1 MLRQLE
7 AATGGLSHEMVRP
20 GLAPWAWPWVHSKT
34 MRDTSP
40 DPSYF
45 SLQPGFM
52 VVHGNRLED
61 LRDLVVDFV
70 KHRPLPPL
78 QPEVFLVQ
86 SNGMKHWL
94 EMALADD
101 SALGICAATRM
112 ELPSA
117 FLWQIYRSVLGAQA
131 VPVHMPFD
139 KSALVWR
146 LLRLLPQV
154 AKQEAVYQPLA
165 HYLAS
170 HSDGRK
176 LYQLAQQV
184 ADVLDGYQSYRA
196 DWLADWAQGRDVLQA
211 HAGPAQPL
219 PEDQVWQ
226 AHLWRALQTDVGE
239 SQAQASRAA
248 VHAQFM
254 QALKALAPSARPAGL
269 PHRVVVFGISAL
281 PMQAVEALAALG
293 KFCQVMMVVQNPCRH
308 YWSHVVDGR
317 ASLHARTR
325 QKSKSGV
332 PIPLLPSDPADL
344 HAQAHP
350 LLASWGKQGRDYLH
364 LLDGYDQPETYAQVL
379 QKIEVF
385 ETPQAAQGQHLN
397 QLQQLQAD
405 ILDLEPLPVCPQ
417 PEPPADGS
425 ITLVTTHSAQ
435 REVEVLHD
443 QILAWLDADPALQPR
458 DVMVMVPDM
467 VQFAPHIQAVF
478 GRFAQGTARHI
489 PFSVADTSSREMPLV
504 QALERLL
511 GLTTSR
517 ISLADGLSLFEVA
530 AVQKR
535 FGLQAADVR
544 VLQNWLTRAGV
555 RWGLDAAH
563 RQSWGLPQASGM
575 DQNTWAFGLR
585 RLLMGYATGPGLAWQ
600 GVEPLPE
607 VGGLSAQ
614 LLGSLAQWLQA
625 IDRHLHAV
633 SQDQTPSQWVST
645 LQALLADFF
654 EASDDAEAR
663 LLAQLQ
669 QQLQRWLQLCEQ
681 AALTTALPLVVV
693 REHWLAQIE
702 APGLH
707 QRFLGGGVQF
717 ATLMPMRA
725 IPFKVVCLLGMN
737 DKDYPRQ
744 TLPRDFDLL
753 ARQWRAGD
761 RSRREDDRYL
771 FLEALLSARDKL
783 YISWQSHRAT
793 DNAEQPTSVLVA
805 QLMDVLRA
813 RFAHAP
819 KPVLQ
824 PLQAFSPRYFEAGS
838 GFRTYATDWQL
849 AMGRREGRGEGLG
862 EGACQAAANSSV
874 SAAAVASSCS
884 AKSTLDVEALQA
896 FLRHPVEV
904 YWRQRLAV
912 RIAQPEAA
920 APEDEPFALDGLAQ
934 YQLGQS
940 LLQADNAE
948 DALQALRGQGQLPM
962 AAFGRKL
969 GHDLLHKAQEV
980 RERAMPWLA
989 HYPDSLPPQP
999 LSLVIEGVT
1008 LTGALRGLR
1017 QGPSGWLQLSLQP
1030 GAVTHGK
1037 GNALPRWDKWVNL
1050 WVVHVL
1056 ICASASPGAQPL
1068 RSVLL
1073 GIDGETT
1080 LASLSVAEAKAQL
1093 QAWLQAYA
1101 QAWQAPLPVALR
1113 TGLAYLSS
1121 WQATSS
1127 NPASDPASVPDE
1139 AEGDESRL
1147 EVALRQAQD
1156 VFDGG
1161 FATEG
1166 EWTRSPYLQRS
1177 FDTFDDIAASLPQ
1190 WAHALYG
1197 GLLTHVQL
1205 THAPQAVPQV
1215 VPEVAQEPLEA
1226 PTKNAVTLPKPA
1238 AGELA

>member
-1 MLRQLE
+1 
-7 AATGGLSHEMVRP
+7 
-20 GLAPWAWPWVHSKT
+20 
-34 MRDTSP
+34 
-40 DPSYF
+40 
-45 SLQPGFM
+45 M

-94 EMALADD
+94 ELALAEE

-117 FLWQIYRSVLGAQA
+117 FLWQIYRRVLGAQA

-146 LLRLLPQV
+146 LLRLLPELAAQD
-154 AKQEAVYQPLA
+154 AVYQPLA
-165 HYLAS
+165 RYLAS
-170 HSDGRK
+170 DSDGRK
-176 LYQLAQQV
+176 RYQLAQQV

-196 DWLADWAQGRDVLQA
+196 DWLTDWAQGRDVLQA
-211 HAGPAQPL
+211 PSGLASPL
-219 PEDQVWQ
+219 PQDQAWQ
-226 AHLWRALQTDVGE
+226 AHLWRALHSDIGVL
-239 SQAQASRAA
+239 QAASSRAA

-254 QALKALAPSARPAGL
+254 QLMQNSSLSARPLGL

-293 KFCQVMMVVQNPCRH
+293 RFTQVLMVVQNPCRH
-308 YWSHVVDGR
+308 YWGHVVEGR
-317 ASLHARTR
+317 GALHATTR

-332 PIPLLPSDPADL
+332 PVPSLPSDPAEL
-344 HAQAHP
+344 HTLAHP
-350 LLASWGKQGRDYLH
+350 LLASWGQQGRDYLH
-364 LLDGYDQPETYAQVL
+364 LLDAFDQPETYAQVL
-379 QKIEVF
+379 PKIEVF
-385 ETPQAAQGQHLN
+385 EAPQATRGQGLN

-405 ILDLEPLPVCPQ
+405 ILDLEPLPAAPQ
-417 PEPPADGS
+417 SEPPNDGA
-425 ITLVTTHSAQ
+425 ITLVTTHAAQ

-443 QILAWLDADPALQPR
+443 QILSWLDADPGLAPR

-467 VQFAPHIQAVF
+467 ALFAPYIQAVF
-478 GRFAQGTARHI
+478 GRFAPGAPRHI
-489 PFSVADTSSREMPLV
+489 PYSVADTSARDMPLV

-511 GLTTSR
+511 GLPTSR
-517 ISLADGLSLFEVA
+517 ISLADWLSLFEVA

-555 RWGLDAAH
+555 RWGLDANH
-563 RQSWGLPQASGM
+563 RKAWGVPEMAGM

-585 RLLMGYATGPGLAWQ
+585 RLLMGYANGSGPSWQ
-600 GVEPLPE
+600 GVAPLPE

-614 LLGSLAQWLQA
+614 LLGSLALWVQAMETSLQA
-625 IDRHLHAV
+625 LSHE
-633 SQDQTPSQWVST
+633 QTPSQWALT
-645 LQALLADFF
+645 LQTLLTQFF
-654 EASDDAEAR
+654 DPQDERDDR

-669 QQLQRWLQLCEQ
+669 QQLQAWLLLCEQ
-681 AALTTALPLVVV
+681 ADLTTPLPLVVV

-744 TLPRDFDLL
+744 TLPRDFDLMTT
-753 ARQWRAGD
+753 QWRPGD

-783 YISWQSHRAT
+783 YVSWQSHRAT
-793 DNAEQPTSVLVA
+793 DNAEQPASVLVS

-813 RFAHAP
+813 RFAQAP
-819 KPVLQ
+819 VPVLQ
-824 PLQAFSPRYFEAGS
+824 TLQAFSPRYFEAGS
-838 GFRTYATDWQL
+838 GFTTYATDWQS
-849 AMGRREGRGEGLG
+849 AMAATVPHALEPAQDVPSTAQALG
-862 EGACQAAANSSV
+862 
-874 SAAAVASSCS
+874 SAVPESEPM
-884 AKSTLDVEALQA
+884 LDVPTLQA

-912 RIAQPEAA
+912 RITPPEAA
-920 APEDEPFALDGLAQ
+920 APEDEPFELDGLSR
-934 YQLGQS
+934 YKLGHQ
-940 LLQADNAE
+940 LLQADSAE
-948 DALQALRGQGQLPM
+948 AALQDLQAQGVLPM
-962 AAFGRKL
+962 AAVGRQI
-969 GHDLLHKAQEV
+969 GHDLLHKALAV
-980 RERAMPWLA
+980 RERAAPWLA
-989 HYPDSLPPQP
+989 QYPDTLPPQV
-999 LSLVIEGVT
+999 LDVVVDGWTVH
-1008 LTGALRGLR
+1008 GDLRDLR
-1017 QGPSGWLQLSLQP
+1017 LGPKGWLQLSLQP

-1056 ICASASPGAQPL
+1056 SCAADRPL

-1080 LASLSVAEAKAQL
+1080 LPPVPPAQAQDQL
-1093 QAWLQAYA
+1093 RQWLQAYA
-1101 QAWQAPLPVALR
+1101 QAWQSPLPMALH
-1113 TGLAYLSS
+1113 TGLAYL
-1121 WQATSS
+1121 QTLKAAQ
-1127 NPASDPASVPDE
+1127 NASDVSAPDTVGAIDDGE
-1139 AEGDESRL
+1139 AGESPT
-1147 EVALRQAQD
+1147 EAALRQAQAA
-1156 VFDGG
+1156 FDGS
-1161 FATEG
+1161 FAIEG
-1166 EWTRSPYLQRS
+1166 EWARSPYLQRS
-1177 FDTFDDIAASLPQ
+1177 FESFEDIAAQVPQ
-1190 WAHALYG
+1190 WATALYG
-1197 GLLTHVQL
+1197 DLLTQVQL
-1205 THAPQAVPQV
+1205 TNTPENAQAS
-1215 VPEVAQEPLEA
+1215 A
-1226 PTKNAVTLPKPA
+1226 TD
-1238 AGELA
+1238 AGAGA

>member
-1 MLRQLE
+1 
-7 AATGGLSHEMVRP
+7 
-20 GLAPWAWPWVHSKT
+20 
-34 MRDTSP
+34 
-40 DPSYF
+40 
-45 SLQPGFM
+45 M

-61 LRDLVVDFV
+61 LRDLAVDFV

-94 EMALADD
+94 ELALADE

-117 FLWQIYRSVLGAQA
+117 FLWQMYRSVLGAQA

-139 KSALVWR
+139 KAALVWR
-146 LLRLLPQV
+146 LLRLLPEV
-154 AKQEAVYQPLA
+154 AAQDAVYQPLA
-165 HYLAS
+165 RYLAS
-170 HSDGRK
+170 DSDGRK

-196 DWLADWAQGRDVLQA
+196 DWLADWALGRDVLHA
-211 HAGPAQPL
+211 SAGPATPL
-219 PEDQVWQ
+219 AQDQVWQ
-226 AHLWRALQTDVGE
+226 AHLWRALQNDVGL
-239 SQAQASRAA
+239 SQAQASRSA

-254 QALKALAPSARPAGL
+254 QVLKGLAPSARPAGL
-269 PHRVVVFGISAL
+269 PHRVVVFGISSL
-281 PMQAVEALAALG
+281 PMQAVEALAAVG
-293 KFCQVMMVVQNPCRH
+293 RFSQVLMVVQNPCRH
-308 YWSHVVDGR
+308 YWGHVVDGR
-317 ASLHARTR
+317 AALHPRTR

-332 PIPLLPSDPADL
+332 PVQALPTDLADL
-344 HAQAHP
+344 HDQAHP

-364 LLDGYDQPETYAQVL
+364 LLDGYDQPESYAQVL

-385 ETPQAAQGQHLN
+385 ELPQPQPGHGLN

-405 ILDLEPLPVCPQ
+405 ILDLEPLPAAPQ
-417 PEPPADGS
+417 PEPANDGA

-443 QILAWLDADPALQPR
+443 QILAWLDAEPTLQAR

-467 VQFAPHIQAVF
+467 AQFVPHIQAVF
-478 GRFAQGTARHI
+478 GRFAPGTARHI
-489 PFSVADTSSREMPLV
+489 PFSVADTTSREMPLV

-511 GLTTSR
+511 GLPTSR
-517 ISLADGLSLFEVA
+517 ISLADWLSLFEVA

-544 VLQNWLTRAGV
+544 VLQNWLTHAGV
-555 RWGLDAAH
+555 RWGLDASH
-563 RQSWGLPQASGM
+563 RKTWGVPEVAGI

-585 RLLMGYATGPGLAWQ
+585 RLLMGYATGQGPAWL

-614 LLGSLAQWLQA
+614 LLGCLAQWVQAMTHSLQA
-625 IDRHLHAV
+625 LSRE
-633 SQDQTPSQWVST
+633 QTPSQWVST
-645 LQALLADFF
+645 LQALLAQFF
-654 EASDDAEAR
+654 EASDDTEER

-669 QQLQRWLQLCEQ
+669 RDLQRWLLLCEQ
-681 AALTTALPLVVV
+681 AALRTDLPLVVV
-693 REHWLAQIE
+693 REHWLSQIE

-717 ATLMPMRA
+717 ATLMPMRS

-744 TLPRDFDLL
+744 TLPRDFDLM
-753 ARQWRAGD
+753 AWQWRAGD

-793 DNAEQPTSVLVA
+793 DNAEQPTSVLVS

-813 RFAHAP
+813 RFADAP

-838 GFRTYATDWQL
+838 GFSTYATDWQR
-849 AMGRREGRGEGLG
+849 AMGAPAEAALGAEGDT
-862 EGACQAAANSSV
+862 AITAAA
-874 SAAAVASSCS
+874 SAAAAPSVPEP
-884 AKSTLDVEALQA
+884 TLDVQALQA

-920 APEDEPFALDGLAQ
+920 APEDEPFELDGLAQ
-934 YQLGQS
+934 YQLGQV
-940 LLQADNAE
+940 LLQAPDAERAE
-948 DALQALRGQGQLPM
+948 DALRALQGQGELPM

-969 GHDLLHKAQEV
+969 GHDVLHKAQAV
-980 RERAMPWLA
+980 RERAAPWLA
-989 HYPDSLPPQP
+989 QYPELLPPHA
-999 LSLVIEGVT
+999 LDRVVDGWTV
-1008 LTGALRGLR
+1008 TGALRDLR
-1017 QGPSGWLQLSLQP
+1017 QGPAGWVQLSLQP

-1037 GNALPRWDKWVNL
+1037 GKALPRWDKWVNL

-1056 ICASASPGAQPL
+1056 ACANSGANACPL
-1068 RSVLL
+1068 QTVLL

-1080 LASLSVAEAKAQL
+1080 MAPLSPTQAMAQVRL
-1093 QAWLQAYA
+1093 WLKAYA

-1113 TGLAYLSS
+1113 TGLAYLETMQTAALKAGSMPEEVQDGEES
-1121 WQATSS
+1121 LA
-1127 NPASDPASVPDE
+1127 E
-1139 AEGDESRL
+1139 A
-1147 EVALRQAQD
+1147 ALRQARD

-1161 FATEG
+1161 FALEG
-1166 EWTRSPYLQRS
+1166 EWSRSPYLQRS
-1177 FDTFDDIAASLPQ
+1177 FETFDDIALDLPHWAS
-1190 WAHALYG
+1190 ALYG
-1197 GLLTHVQL
+1197 GLLTQVKL
-1205 THAPQAVPQV
+1205 THALDATEQ
-1215 VPEVAQEPLEA
+1215 L
-1226 PTKNAVTLPKPA
+1226 
-1238 AGELA
+1238 GEGA

>member
-7 AATGGLSHEMVRP
+7 AATDALSHEMAQL
-20 GLAPWAWPWVHSKT
+20 GLSLCARPWVHSKT
-34 MRDTSP
+34 MRESSP
-40 DPSYF
+40 ASSSF
-45 SLQPGFM
+45 LLQPGFM

-94 EMALADD
+94 ELALAEE

-117 FLWQIYRSVLGAQA
+117 FLWQIYRSVLGVQA

-139 KSALVWR
+139 KTALVWR
-146 LLRLLPQV
+146 LLRLLPHV
-154 AKQEAVYQPLA
+154 AAQDPVYQPLA

-170 HSDGRK
+170 DSDGRK

-196 DWLADWAQGRDVLQA
+196 DWLSDWAQGRDVLQA
-211 HAGPAQPL
+211 PAGLAQPL
-219 PEDQVWQ
+219 PGDQVWQ
-226 AHLWRALQTDVGE
+226 AHLWRALQTDVGVA
-239 SQAQASRAA
+239 QAQASRAA

-269 PHRVVVFGISAL
+269 PHRVVVFGMSAL

-293 KFCQVMMVVQNPCRH
+293 QFSQVLMVVQNPCRH
-308 YWSHVVDGR
+308 YWGHVVDGR

-325 QKSKSGV
+325 QTSKSGV
-332 PIPLLPSDPADL
+332 PVSSLPSDPAEL

-364 LLDGYDQPETYAQVL
+364 LLDGYDQPESYAQVL

-385 ETPQAAQGQHLN
+385 EAPQAPIGQRLS
-397 QLQQLQAD
+397 QLQQLHAD
-405 ILDLEPLPVCPQ
+405 ILELEPLPERPQ

-425 ITLVTTHSAQ
+425 ITLVTTHGAQ

-443 QILAWLDADPALQPR
+443 QILAWLDADPALEPR

-467 VQFAPHIQAVF
+467 TPFAPHIQAVF
-478 GRFAQGTARHI
+478 GRFAAGTARHI
-489 PFSVADTSSREMPLV
+489 PFSVADTSSREMPIV

-511 GLTTSR
+511 GLPTSR
-517 ISLADGLSLFEVA
+517 ISLADWLSLLEVA

-563 RQSWGLPQASGM
+563 RQTWGVPEMSGS

-585 RLLMGYATGPGLAWQ
+585 RLLMGYATGPGAAWQ
-600 GVEPLPE
+600 GVQPLPE

-614 LLGSLAQWLQA
+614 LLGSLAQWVQAMDRNLQ
-625 IDRHLHAV
+625 AV
-633 SQDQTPSQWVST
+633 SQAQTAAQWVNT

-654 EASDDAEAR
+654 AASDEAEER

-669 QQLQRWLQLCEQ
+669 QHLQRWLQSCEQ
-681 AALTTALPLVVV
+681 AALTTPLPLVVV

-702 APGLH
+702 SPGLH

-744 TLPRDFDLL
+744 TLPRDFDLM
-753 ARQWRAGD
+753 ATQWRAGD

-813 RFAHAP
+813 RFVHAP
-819 KPVLQ
+819 EPVLQ
-824 PLQAFSPRYFEAGS
+824 PLQAFSARYFEAGS
-838 GFRTYATDWQL
+838 GFRTYASDWQQ
-849 AMGRREGRGEGLG
+849 AM
-862 EGACQAAANSSV
+862 AAATPPELAWDDLDGKPQD
-874 SAAAVASSCS
+874 AAPSGPEPH
-884 AKSTLDVEALQA
+884 LDVAALQA
-896 FLRHPVEV
+896 FVRQPVQV

-912 RIAQPEAA
+912 HIAQPEAA
-920 APEDEPFALDGLAQ
+920 APEDEPFELDALTQ
-934 YQLGQS
+934 YQLGQT
-940 LLQADNAE
+940 LLQAPDDESAE
-948 DALQALRGQGQLPM
+948 DALQALHNQGELPM

-969 GHDLLHKAQEV
+969 GHDLLHKAQAV
-980 RERAMPWLA
+980 RERAAPWLA
-989 HYPDSLPPQP
+989 QYPVSLPPQ
-999 LSLVIEGVT
+999 SLDLAVDGWSV
-1008 LTGALRGLR
+1008 TGALRDLR
-1017 QGPSGWLQLSLQP
+1017 QGPAGWVQVSMQP
-1030 GAVTHGK
+1030 GAVTQGHGHVW
-1037 GNALPRWDKWVNL
+1037 PRGDKWVNL

-1056 ICASASPGAQPL
+1056 ACASARPL

-1080 LASLSVAEAKAQL
+1080 LPPLSPAQAMAQL
-1093 QAWLQAYA
+1093 RDWLQAYQ
-1101 QAWQAPLPVALR
+1101 QAWQKPLPVALR
-1113 TGLAYLSS
+1113 TGLAYL
-1121 WQATSS
+1121 QALQEAVAHADPHKSG
-1127 NPASDPASVPDE
+1127 SDPNKSKAETIQALD
-1139 AEGDESRL
+1139 EGDESAQ
-1147 EVALRQAQD
+1147 EVALRQAQAA
-1156 VFDGG
+1156 FEGS
-1161 FATEG
+1161 FAQPG
-1166 EWTRSPYLQRS
+1166 EWDRSPYLQRS
-1177 FDTFDDIAASLPQ
+1177 FESFEAIAPTLPH
-1190 WAHALYG
+1190 WAQTLYG
-1197 GLLTHVQL
+1197 GLLGQVQV
-1205 THAPQAVPQV
+1205 TPAPAS
-1215 VPEVAQEPLEA
+1215 
-1226 PTKNAVTLPKPA
+1226 
-1238 AGELA
+1238 GEDA

>member
-1 MLRQLE
+1 
-7 AATGGLSHEMVRP
+7 
-20 GLAPWAWPWVHSKT
+20 
-34 MRDTSP
+34 
-40 DPSYF
+40 
-45 SLQPGFM
+45 M

-170 HSDGRK
+170 DNDGRK

-196 DWLADWAQGRDVLQA
+196 DWLTDWAQGRDVLQA
-211 HAGPAQPL
+211 HVEPAQPL
-219 PEDQVWQ
+219 PDDQAWQ
-226 AHLWRALQTDVGE
+226 AHLWRALQTDVGVG
-239 SQAQASRAA
+239 QAQASRAA

-293 KFCQVMMVVQNPCRH
+293 QFSQVLMVVQNPCRH
-308 YWSHVVDGR
+308 YWGHVVDGR

-332 PIPLLPSDPADL
+332 PVSSLPSEPADL

-364 LLDGYDQPETYAQVL
+364 LLDGYDQPESYAQVL

-385 ETPQAAQGQHLN
+385 ETPQAAHGQHLN

-405 ILDLEPLPVCPQ
+405 ILDLEPLPAEPQ

-443 QILAWLDADPALQPR
+443 HILAWLDAQPDLQPR

-467 VQFAPHIQAVF
+467 AHFVPHIQAVF
-478 GRFAQGTARHI
+478 GRFAPGTARHI

-511 GLTTSR
+511 GLPTSR
-517 ISLADGLSLFEVA
+517 ISLADWLSLFEVS

-563 RQSWGLPQASGM
+563 RQRWGVPEM
-575 DQNTWAFGLR
+575 DGIEQNTWAFGLR
-585 RLLMGYATGPGLAWQ
+585 RLLMGYASGPGPAWQ

-614 LLGSLAQWLQA
+614 LLGSLAQWIQAMNSSLQA
-625 IDRHLHAV
+625 L
-633 SQDQTPSQWVST
+633 SQEQTPSQWAQT
-645 LQALLADFF
+645 LQALLAHFF
-654 EASDDAEAR
+654 EASDDAEER
-663 LLAQLQ
+663 LVAQLQ
-669 QQLQRWLQLCEQ
+669 QQLQRWLLLCAQ
-681 AALTTALPLVVV
+681 ASLTSPLPLVVV
-693 REHWLAQIE
+693 REYWLAQIE
-702 APGLH
+702 SPGLH

-744 TLPRDFDLL
+744 TLPRDFDLMAL
-753 ARQWRAGD
+753 QWRAGD

-793 DNAEQPTSVLVA
+793 DNAEQPPSVLVS

-813 RFAHAP
+813 RFANAP
-819 KPVLQ
+819 APVLQ
-824 PLQAFSPRYFEAGS
+824 PLQAFSSRYFEVGS
-838 GFRTYATDWQL
+838 DFSTYAADWQL
-849 AMGRREGRGEGLG
+849 AMGLALNE
-862 EGACQAAANSSV
+862 AAEPAKLLETET
-874 SAAAVASSCS
+874 SAAPKLLEKV
-884 AKSTLDVEALQA
+884 LDMTALQA
-896 FLRHPVEV
+896 FLRSPVQV
-904 YWRQRLAV
+904 YWRHRLAV
-912 RIAQPEAA
+912 QIDQPEAA
-920 APEDEPFALDGLAQ
+920 APEDEPFDLDGLAQ
-934 YQLGQS
+934 FKLGQN
-940 LLQADNAE
+940 LVQALSADE
-948 DALQALRGQGQLPM
+948 ALQSLQGQGELPM

-969 GHDLLHKAQEV
+969 GHDVLYKANAV
-980 RERAMPWLA
+980 RERAAAWLVQ
-989 HYPDSLPPQP
+989 YPDVLPTQA
-999 LSLVIEGVT
+999 LDSVVDDWT
-1008 LTGALRGLR
+1008 LTGAVPDLR
-1017 QGPSGWLQLSLQP
+1017 QGPDGCLQLSLQP

-1037 GNALPRWDKWVNL
+1037 DHALPRWDKWINL

-1056 ICASASPGAQPL
+1056 ACACGHPL

-1080 LASLSVAEAKAQL
+1080 MPVLSPAQAQAQL
-1093 QAWLQAYA
+1093 RLWLQAYA
-1101 QAWQAPLPVALR
+1101 TAWQAPLPVALR
-1113 TGLAYLSS
+1113 TGLAF
-1121 WQATSS
+1121 
-1127 NPASDPASVPDE
+1127 
-1139 AEGDESRL
+1139 L
-1147 EVALRQAQD
+1147 EVLNAEKSGSEKSEKSGSEKSGSEPDSSQADKEFDASLDERALAQARD
-1156 VFDGG
+1156 AFVGG
-1161 FATEG
+1161 YAAEG
-1166 EWTRSPYLQRS
+1166 EWRRSPYLQRS
-1177 FDTFDDIAASLPQ
+1177 FESFDDIAQSLPQ
-1190 WAHALYG
+1190 WADALYG
-1197 GLLTHVQL
+1197 GLFKQVQA
-1205 THAPQAVPQV
+1205 TQAQRG
-1215 VPEVAQEPLEA
+1215 EKA
-1226 PTKNAVTLPKPA
+1226 LPPDP
-1238 AGELA
+1238 GGCV

>member
-1 MLRQLE
+1 
-7 AATGGLSHEMVRP
+7 
-20 GLAPWAWPWVHSKT
+20 
-34 MRDTSP
+34 
-40 DPSYF
+40 
-45 SLQPGFM
+45 M

-94 EMALADD
+94 ELALAEE

-146 LLRLLPQV
+146 LLRLLPEV
-154 AKQEAVYQPLA
+154 AVQDTVYQPLA
-165 HYLAS
+165 RYLAS
-170 HSDGRK
+170 DSDGRK

-196 DWLADWAQGRDVLQA
+196 DWLSDWAQGRDVLQA
-211 HAGPAQPL
+211 HAGPAQSL
-219 PEDQVWQ
+219 PDDQAWQ
-226 AHLWRALQTDVGE
+226 AHLWRALQTDVGAA
-239 SQAQASRAA
+239 QAQASRAA

-254 QALKALAPSARPAGL
+254 QALQGCSPSRRPAGL

-293 KFCQVMMVVQNPCRH
+293 QFSQVLMVVQNPCRH
-308 YWSHVVDGR
+308 YWGHVVDGR
-317 ASLHARTR
+317 ASLNARTR

-332 PIPLLPSDPADL
+332 PVSSLPSDPAEL

-364 LLDGYDQPETYAQVL
+364 LLDGYDQPESYAQVL

-385 ETPQAAQGQHLN
+385 EMPQAAMGQHLN

-405 ILDLEPLPVCPQ
+405 ILDLAPLPAKPQ
-417 PEPPADGS
+417 QAPPADGS
-425 ITLVTTHSAQ
+425 ISLVTTHSAQ

-443 QILAWLDADPALQPR
+443 QVLAWLDAQPDLQAR

-467 VQFAPHIQAVF
+467 AQFAPHIQAVF
-478 GRFAQGTARHI
+478 GRFAPGTARHI

-563 RQSWGLPQASGM
+563 RQSWGVPQAGGM

-585 RLLMGYATGPGLAWQ
+585 RLLMGYATGQGLAWQ

-614 LLGSLAQWLQA
+614 LLGSLAQWVQA
-625 IDRHLHAV
+625 MDHHLHAL
-633 SQDQTPSQWVST
+633 SKDQTSSQWVST

-669 QQLQRWLQLCEQ
+669 QQLQRWLQQCAQ
-681 AALTTALPLVVV
+681 AALNTALPLVVV

-744 TLPRDFDLL
+744 TLPRDFDLM
-753 ARQWRAGD
+753 AAQWRAGD

-771 FLEALLSARDKL
+771 FLEALLSAREKL

-819 KPVLQ
+819 QPVLQ

-838 GFRTYATDWQL
+838 GFRTYASDWQL
-849 AMGRREGRGEGLG
+849 AMGAGESERED
-862 EGACQAAANSSV
+862 
-874 SAAAVASSCS
+874 SAAGVADEAGYGEPSGKIQGEATPAAHAEAPSSPEP
-884 AKSTLDVEALQA
+884 TLDVEALQA

-934 YQLGQS
+934 YQLGQT
-940 LLQADNAE
+940 LLQADSAE
-948 DALQALRGQGQLPM
+948 VALQALRGQGELPM

-969 GHDLLHKAQEV
+969 GHDLLHKAQAV
-980 RERAMPWLA
+980 RERATPWLA
-989 HYPDSLPPQP
+989 QYPNSLPPQP
-999 LSLVIEGVT
+999 LNLVLEGVT

-1017 QGPSGWLQLSLQP
+1017 QGSSGWLQLSLQP

-1056 ICASASPGAQPL
+1056 ACANAHENASASAQPM

-1073 GIDGETT
+1073 GVDGETT
-1080 LASLSVAEAKAQL
+1080 LPPLSPVEAKAQL
-1093 QAWLQAYA
+1093 QSWLQAYA

-1113 TGLAYLSS
+1113 TGLAFLASQASS
-1121 WQATSS
+1121 SI
-1127 NPASDPASVPDE
+1127 PAFEPAAVRDDF
-1139 AEGDESRL
+1139 EGDESRL
-1147 EVALRQAQD
+1147 EIALRQAQD

-1161 FATEG
+1161 FSTEG
-1166 EWTRSPYLQRS
+1166 EWARSPYLQRS
-1177 FDTFDDIAASLPQ
+1177 FDAFDDIAPNLPQ

-1197 GLLTHVQL
+1197 GLLTQVQL
-1205 THAPQAVPQV
+1205 THAPETT
-1215 VPEVAQEPLEA
+1215 PEVLQKVTQKRQEA
-1226 PTKNAVTLPKPA
+1226 PATNAVTPPQPA
-1238 AGELA
+1238 AGEGA

>member
-1 MLRQLE
+1 
-7 AATGGLSHEMVRP
+7 
-20 GLAPWAWPWVHSKT
+20 
-34 MRDTSP
+34 
-40 DPSYF
+40 
-45 SLQPGFM
+45 M

-61 LRDLVVDFV
+61 LRDLAVDFV

-94 EMALADD
+94 ELALADE

-117 FLWQIYRSVLGAQA
+117 FLWQMYRSVLGAQA

-146 LLRLLPQV
+146 LLRLLPEV
-154 AKQEAVYQPLA
+154 AAQDAVYQPLA

-170 HSDGRK
+170 DSDGRK

-211 HAGPAQPL
+211 SAGPAQPL
-219 PEDQVWQ
+219 AEDQLWQ
-226 AHLWRALQTDVGE
+226 AHLWRALQNDVGV
-239 SQAQASRAA
+239 SQAQASRSA

-254 QALKALAPSARPAGL
+254 QALKTWAPSARPVGL

-293 KFCQVMMVVQNPCRH
+293 RFSQVLMVVQNPCRH
-308 YWSHVVDGR
+308 YWGHVVDGR
-317 ASLHARTR
+317 AGLNPRTR
-325 QKSKSGV
+325 QKTKSGV
-332 PIPLLPSDPADL
+332 PLQALPSDPTDL
-344 HAQAHP
+344 HEQAHP

-364 LLDGYDQPETYAQVL
+364 LLDGYDQPESYAQVL

-385 ETPQAAQGQHLN
+385 ELPQPQPGQGLN

-405 ILDLEPLPVCPQ
+405 ILDLEPLPAAPQ
-417 PEPPADGS
+417 PEPKADGA

-443 QILAWLDADPALQPR
+443 HILAWLDAEPDLQAR

-467 VQFAPHIQAVF
+467 AQFVPHIQAVF
-478 GRFAQGTARHI
+478 GRFAPGTARHI
-489 PFSVADTSSREMPLV
+489 PFSVADTTSREMPLV
-504 QALERLL
+504 QGLERLL
-511 GLTTSR
+511 GLPTSR
-517 ISLADGLSLFEVA
+517 ISLADWLSLFEVA

-555 RWGLDAAH
+555 RWGLDASH
-563 RQSWGLPQASGM
+563 RKSWGVPEVAGI

-585 RLLMGYATGPGLAWQ
+585 RLLMGYATGQGPAWQ

-614 LLGSLAQWLQA
+614 LLGSLAQWVQA
-625 IDRHLHAV
+625 MTYSLHAL
-633 SQDQTPSQWVST
+633 SREQTPSQWVIT
-645 LQALLADFF
+645 LQALLAQFF
-654 EASDDAEAR
+654 AASDDTEER

-669 QQLQRWLQLCEQ
+669 RDLQRWLLLCEQ
-681 AALTTALPLVVV
+681 AALSTALPLVVV
-693 REHWLAQIE
+693 REHWLSQIE

-717 ATLMPMRA
+717 ATLMPMRS

-744 TLPRDFDLL
+744 TLPRDFDLM
-753 ARQWRAGD
+753 AWQWRAGD

-793 DNAEQPTSVLVA
+793 DNAEQPTSVLVS
-805 QLMDVLRA
+805 QLRDVLRA
-813 RFAHAP
+813 RFADAP
-819 KPVLQ
+819 EPVLQ

-838 GFRTYATDWQL
+838 GFCTYATDWQL
-849 AMGRREGRGEGLG
+849 AMG
-862 EGACQAAANSSV
+862 AAQSAGV
-874 SAAAVASSCS
+874 STGVEALAAVLADQPEMPEP
-884 AKSTLDVEALQA
+884 TLDVQALQA

-920 APEDEPFALDGLAQ
+920 APEDEPFELDGLAQ
-934 YQLGQS
+934 YQLGQV
-940 LLQADNAE
+940 LLQAPDAERAE
-948 DALQALRGQGQLPM
+948 DALQSLQGQGELPM

-969 GHDLLHKAQEV
+969 GHDVLHKAQAV
-980 RERAMPWLA
+980 RERAAPWLMQ
-989 HYPDSLPPQP
+989 YPEHLPPQA
-999 LSLVIEGVT
+999 LSLVVDGWTV
-1008 LTGALRGLR
+1008 TGALRDLR
-1017 QGPSGWLQLSLQP
+1017 QGPAGWVQLSLQP

-1056 ICASASPGAQPL
+1056 SCASAHPL

-1080 LASLSVAEAKAQL
+1080 MPPLSPAQALAQL
-1093 QAWLQAYA
+1093 RLWLQAYV
-1101 QAWQAPLPVALR
+1101 QAWQAPLPIALR
-1113 TGLAYLSS
+1113 TGLAYL
-1121 WQATSS
+1121 QAMQGAAATVE
-1127 NPASDPASVPDE
+1127 SDPMKSQEE
-1139 AEGDESRL
+1139 AEGDESSV
-1147 EVALRQAQD
+1147 EAALRQAQE

-1161 FATEG
+1161 FSTEG

-1177 FDTFDDIAASLPQ
+1177 FESFEDMAPNLPQ
-1190 WAHALYG
+1190 WANNLYG
-1197 GLLTHVQL
+1197 ALITQVQL
-1205 THAPQAVPQV
+1205 THAVDATEQP
-1215 VPEVAQEPLEA
+1215 
-1226 PTKNAVTLPKPA
+1226 
-1238 AGELA
+1238 GEGA